1 MHVPEELTDFW
12 RELKNAELRSDGKVL
27 KLARGTSFLGNRR
40 WGDRMLV
47 RECYRRLTAK
57 LEQDFRAGEGGRVII
72 GTPGMT
78 LG

>member
-12 RELKNAELRSDGKVL
+12 RELKNAELSSDGKVL
-27 KLARGTSFLGNRR
+27 KLARGTRFLGDRS
-40 WGDRMLV
+40 WGGTLLV
-47 RECYRRLTAK
+47 RECYRRLTAR
-57 LEQDFRAGEGGRVII
+57 LDQDFQAGERGRVII